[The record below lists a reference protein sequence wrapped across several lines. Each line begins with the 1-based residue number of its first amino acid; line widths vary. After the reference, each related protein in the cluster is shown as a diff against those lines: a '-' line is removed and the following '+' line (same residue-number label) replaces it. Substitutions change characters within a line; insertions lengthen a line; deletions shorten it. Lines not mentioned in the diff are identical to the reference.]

1 MSGQYKAPETYSFL
15 PFVLL
20 CYSVHHVENA
30 TRLIFFQESLQNYT
44 NAGMVL

>member
-1 MSGQYKAPETYSFL
+1 MSDQYKTPETYSFL

-20 CYSVHHVENA
+20 GSSVHHVWNA
-30 TRLIFFQESLQNYT
+30 IGLIFQESLQNYT